1 MEVCRS
7 IAEIKSALWGLPNVV
22 LVPTMGALHAGHV
35 ALLEE
40 ARELAGETG
49 TVVTSIFVN
58 PNQFGPGEDY
68 TRYPQKPEEDAAI
81 CESAGVDLV
90 FMPSVE
96 EIYALDAS
104 VKVHESRLSTNLCGR
119 SRPGH
124 FPAVCTVVLKLYHI
138 VDPDVMV
145 FGKKDCQQLAIIRRM
160 ARDLNMDVEI
170 ASVPTVREDDG
181 LAVSSRN
188 LYLSGEERQ
197 QAVVLSQALFTARD
211 LVAKGEREARLLES
225 KAEAIIRKA
234 PLARIDYLSVVNAED
249 LMSIEFV
256 SEAAILAVAVFF
268 GDTRLIDNIELV
280 PQAEGS

>member
-1 MEVCRS
+1 
-7 IAEIKSALWGLPNVV
+7 
-22 LVPTMGALHAGHV
+22 MGALHAGHV